1 LQRLNNRPAF
11 RASHAR
17 RLHQRRSAVRC
28 ILVVH
33 GAGGA
38 DQPVGPAAETLLS
51 NGDAVCL
58 CVCVCASPGCIPVT
72 QHTGA
77 TTNPRH
83 LPPKHSWRLS
93 SLKDTSGCLSVHPE
107 SHDWSPGPLAPRMS
121 RRLPQP
127 TVLAT
132 GDATAARQSVLFCL
146 VALRETCD
154 APASCPYLPSY
165 LAASWKTSSLAL
177 VSICALYSG

>member
-1 LQRLNNRPAF
+1 M
-11 RASHAR
+11 
-17 RLHQRRSAVRC
+17 
-28 ILVVH
+28 VVVHMH
-33 GAGGA
+33 GAGAA

-72 QHTGA
+72 QRTGA